1 MSTKAKRPTAKTEQ
15 DREWIVE
22 TVLAGMAEG
31 HTLQETVQRVKKEE
45 GWSITPGQV
54 RQWIVRDEA
63 WFMRYQRTKVMLGQA
78 FAEEAIQ
85 VARDSTNQS
94 TAVDR
99 VLIDTLKWAA
109 AKANP
114 VEYGEKQT
122 IQHEG
127 AHKLEI
133 RVVEEE
139 VPTPIK
145 VPTQQALEAG
155 TLALPVLSVTY
166 EE

>member
-1 MSTKAKRPTAKTEQ
+1 MSTRAKPTTHAWP
-15 DREWIVE
+15 REAVVE
-22 TVLAGMAEG
+22 AVLAGMAEG
-31 HTLQETVQRVKKEE
+31 QTLQDTVLKLKRTE
-45 GWSITPGQV
+45 GLTVTPGQV

-63 WFMRYQRTKVMLGQA
+63 WFTQYQRTKVMLGQA

-85 VARDSTNQS
+85 IARESTNQS

-99 VLIDTLKWAA
+99 TLIETLKWAA

-133 RVVEEE
+133 RVVDEE

-145 VPTQQALEAG
+145 VHTRQALEAG
-155 TLALPVLSVTY
+155 ALALPVQVVSA
-166 EE
+166 EA